1 MEQLDNNILIRPR
14 LLYTGPEARNYI
26 PIEERG

>member
-14 LLYTGPEARNYI
+14 LLYTGPEAREYV
-26 PIEERG
+26 PIEARG